1 MRRRLYFML
10 PDVTSARAML
20 DELLLARIEERY
32 LHFHAK
38 EGALPSDMPEAN
50 VFQKTDLV
58 HGIET
63 GMLIGAISGLLA
75 GSALLVIPPDTME
88 LRVLAMLVSV
98 IGGAVFGSWISG
110 LSAATIPNAKLKP
123 FRDGIEM
130 GQVLL
135 IVDLPMD
142 RVAEIES
149 MIAKRHPEVSFG
161 GGEAHTLSFT

>member
-32 LHFHAK
+32 IHFHAK
-38 EGALPSDMPEAN
+38 EGALPADMPEAN

-88 LRVLAMLVSV
+88 LRVLAMLFSV

-110 LSAATIPNAKLKP
+110 LSATTIPNAKLKP
-123 FRDGIEM
+123 FRDGIEL

-142 RVAEIES
+142 RVGEIES

-161 GGEAHTLSFT
+161 GAEAHALSFT